1 KIRTHECVSVIERT
15 NLRYISELPQLV
27 DLVTLDLSF
36 ISILLVG
43 GGGIVRDP
51 LVHKEVL
58 DRIISGVEEFGFCN
72 KGWIESPIKGAE
84 GNKEFL
90 ACFHRI
96 PVSESQ
102 PEVDA
107 KAEAEAT

>member
-1 KIRTHECVSVIERT
+1 MIICCIHKIKIIHRSSIILRKGAIFVKLVLLSAFTSNIGFPWNC
-15 NLRYISELPQLV
+15 NLGI
-27 DLVTLDLSF
+27 TLSIHSF
-36 ISILLVG
+36 Q
-43 GGGIVRDP
+43 
-51 LVHKEVL
+51 VL

-96 PVSESQ
+96 PISESQ
-102 PEVDA
+102 PEVKA
-107 KAEAEAT
+107 KDPVT

>member
-1 KIRTHECVSVIERT
+1 MLIYSPGHDSV
-15 NLRYISELPQLV
+15 
-27 DLVTLDLSF
+27 
-36 ISILLVG
+36 
-43 GGGIVRDP
+43 
-51 LVHKEVL
+51 

-96 PVSESQ
+96 PISESQ
-102 PEVDA
+102 PEVET
-107 KAEAEAT
+107 KAEAEATS

>member
-1 KIRTHECVSVIERT
+1 MLIYSPGHDSV
-15 NLRYISELPQLV
+15 
-27 DLVTLDLSF
+27 
-36 ISILLVG
+36 
-43 GGGIVRDP
+43 
-51 LVHKEVL
+51 

-96 PVSESQ
+96 PISELQ
-102 PEVDA
+102 PEVET

>member
-1 KIRTHECVSVIERT
+1 MTWESCYS
-15 NLRYISELPQLV
+15 LQ
-27 DLVTLDLSF
+27 
-36 ISILLVG
+36 
-43 GGGIVRDP
+43 
-51 LVHKEVL
+51 VL

-96 PVSESQ
+96 PISESHL
-102 PEVDA
+102 EIETKEDT
-107 KAEAEAT
+107 EAGMQIETNQNVL